1 MQVFL
6 RLVVLVQEPL
16 YWKSIGFSTIRI
28 LVGLFL
34 GIMGALGCS
43 ILSYSIKWFRIL
55 LSPLVSVIK
64 STPVAS
70 IVVVVLIY
78 VSSRNLSIIISFLLV
93 FPVVYSNLL
102 QGFDSTPK
110 ELLEMAKIYRLS
122 PKAKALAIF
131 IPHLKPFFISAC
143 STAMGFA
150 WKSGI
155 AAEVIG
161 IPRGSIGERLYDAKI
176 YFSTADIFAWT
187 VTIIVLSSIFDKIFK
202 VITKKVG
209 GKL

>member
-1 MQVFL
+1 
-6 RLVVLVQEPL
+6 
-16 YWKSIGFSTIRI
+16 
-28 LVGLFL
+28 
-34 GIMGALGCS
+34 
-43 ILSYSIKWFRIL
+43 
-55 LSPLVSVIK
+55 
-64 STPVAS
+64 
-70 IVVVVLIY
+70 
-78 VSSRNLSIIISFLLV
+78 
-93 FPVVYSNLL
+93 
-102 QGFDSTPK
+102 
-110 ELLEMAKIYRLS
+110 MAKIYRLS